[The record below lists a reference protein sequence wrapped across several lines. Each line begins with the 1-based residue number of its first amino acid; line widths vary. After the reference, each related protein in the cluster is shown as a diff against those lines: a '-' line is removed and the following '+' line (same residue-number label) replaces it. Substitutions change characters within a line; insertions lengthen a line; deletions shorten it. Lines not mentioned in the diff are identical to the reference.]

1 MNQSS
6 TLIANA
12 IDNFDEL
19 GAPVEV
25 SVSYELI
32 QLLSDQLYQS
42 PLKAIEEL
50 VVNAYDADASKCRVY
65 VPPPSDSDKNFAIVF
80 DDGIGMD
87 YAGLVELWK
96 IGRSNKREQ
105 EIQSKRK
112 RKQIGKFGIGKLATY
127 AIANRLTYVTKS
139 SQGSIL
145 SVTVDFTKFSPS
157 PTGKVQPIHLPVRD
171 IDDWDRFSDE
181 SYISEIFNTTGI
193 HSDALDETD
202 SWTIA
207 ILEDLKPKA
216 RKIKEASLK
225 WVLSTAMPLRPDFR
239 LYLNGQEIQ
248 SSKEDYEEVVT
259 FDLKDLPEE
268 RLKSLQKSTGE
279 NWFVQGESL
288 KSNSFAS
295 GITGTVRVTEKS
307 LYGGKSDDLQR
318 IHGFFIQVRGRL
330 INEDDPLFGLRPLR
344 YGTFNRLRANIDA
357 DDLDQGLKVS
367 RDTVEESELKENFRR
382 ILREIFN
389 EADARYLI
397 ETDDTKTAGQPKE
410 GEKKIVS
417 PYQVEYPIADALT
430 IQKADSQGTEADEDW
445 FYIEID
451 ADTDLEE
458 LIQSLYTTPR
468 DKFRYQYRGDNLA
481 SRLVRFNP
489 RTSTFWLNQDHE
501 LVKEYAGDGQAKRL
515 LEDFVTAEALLEIYL
530 KESRL
535 PPHIVGGVL
544 EQRDSLLRRLVKDKT
559 YMLSTIGKLLRDA
572 ATDANELEVMI
583 VVAAR
588 GLGFVATHISGAGEP
603 DGIARFIEYPGGEKK
618 ITLEAKSSDE
628 VPSLSTIDFAGL
640 QSHVAQNRADGCLLV
655 APGYPGQSKADN
667 EVARRAQSHKI
678 SCWTVEQFAKFAED
692 AELRQFNARDLL
704 DIVLN
709 HFSPDD
715 VTAKL
720 QEMTSQPSKSKSP
733 LYHAILQ
740 SLQDLEGRMID
751 NPRNIGMI
759 TTEVSRRAGF
769 GEITQS
775 EIRKAIRDMIGL
787 SDGQLM
793 LLKDDDVILHVAPG
807 ELASSLSH
815 LTKQDINS
823 RRISEFRYNA
833 RAD

>member
-1 MNQSS
+1 M
-6 TLIANA
+6 
-12 IDNFDEL
+12 
-19 GAPVEV
+19 
-25 SVSYELI
+25 
-32 QLLSDQLYQS
+32 
-42 PLKAIEEL
+42 
-50 VVNAYDADASKCRVY
+50 
-65 VPPPSDSDKNFAIVF
+65 
-80 DDGIGMD
+80 
-87 YAGLVELWK
+87 
-96 IGRSNKREQ
+96 
-105 EIQSKRK
+105 
-112 RKQIGKFGIGKLATY
+112 
-127 AIANRLTYVTKS
+127 
-139 SQGSIL
+139 
-145 SVTVDFTKFSPS
+145 
-157 PTGKVQPIHLPVRD
+157 
-171 IDDWDRFSDE
+171 
-181 SYISEIFNTTGI
+181 
-193 HSDALDETD
+193 
-202 SWTIA
+202 
-207 ILEDLKPKA
+207 
-216 RKIKEASLK
+216 
-225 WVLSTAMPLRPDFR
+225 
-239 LYLNGQEIQ
+239 
-248 SSKEDYEEVVT
+248 
-259 FDLKDLPEE
+259 
-268 RLKSLQKSTGE
+268 
-279 NWFVQGESL
+279 
-288 KSNSFAS
+288 
-295 GITGTVRVTEKS
+295 
-307 LYGGKSDDLQR
+307 
-318 IHGFFIQVRGRL
+318 
-330 INEDDPLFGLRPLR
+330 RPLR

-430 IQKADSQGTEADEDW
+430 IQKADSQGTEADEDS

-458 LIQSLYTTPR
+458 LIQSLYRTPR

-530 KESRL
+530 RESRL

-572 ATDANELEVMI
+572 ANDANELEVMI

-759 TTEVSRRAGF
+759 TTEVSRLAGF

-815 LTKQDINS
+815 LTKQDINP